1 MLKLRTFVNPMFY
14 MMIITYQMTRKKLI
28 YTLFLLA
35 LSSCDLTESHKQIRN
50 EINQNMSGQSKPDS
64 IKAKFDR
71 ISKEMRLDSIPKYI
85 IDDENRLIEK

>member
-1 MLKLRTFVNPMFY
+1 
-14 MMIITYQMTRKKLI
+14 
-28 YTLFLLA
+28 
-35 LSSCDLTESHKQIRN
+35 
-50 EINQNMSGQSKPDS
+50 MSGQSKPDS